1 MSTVITLT
9 FLKFE
14 NISNF
19 KNWIISYTLGQF
31 ILVPVTFNKF
41 HRNKF
46 RTSFILLKLFKDFTN
61 SWILHNKLA
70 KILFYCCLNLTIW
83 ENLLKLLKLSDTRT
97 KLPIVSIDV
106 ADYFINIFFNNIPLN
121 FDHRYT
127 HTCNQTFSKSKRS
140 LFEIFKYFEVKN
152 FQSYGQW
159 VKAIGLGVS
168 YSVESLM
175 MIMLKLPNIIGSRA
189 KLW

>member
-19 KNWIISYTLGQF
+19 KNWIISYTLGKF
-31 ILVPVTFNKF
+31 ISVPVAFNKF

-46 RTSFILLKLFKDFTN
+46 RTSFILLKLFKHFTN
-61 SWILHNKLA
+61 SCILYNKLA

-83 ENLLKLLKLSDTRT
+83 ENLLKLLKLSDTGT
-97 KLPIVSIDV
+97 KLPNVSIDV
-106 ADYFINIFFNNIPLN
+106 ADYFINIFNNIPLN

-127 HTCNQTFSKSKRS
+127 HTWNQTFSKSKRS
-140 LFEIFKYFEVKN
+140 LFEISKYFEVKN